1 MLKYAQIAT
10 LVQNEE
16 APMLRILLALSLL
29 IAASPAHDENKD
41 VLRRLM
47 DEPVTLFDWGI
58 AQLDR
63 DIATTAERTIPKQV
77 GFSAGKPV
85 TGSFYDW
92 RSNRITLFVSVTMPV
107 QQRTADACAASFHEI
122 VGDLT
127 RHSPKGPSAAGWYLL
142 NTFKPK
148 AHFWADRFEDIGA
161 KLLELVRLE
170 VTFIP
175 ATFEA
180 FDADANRVSCYGR
193 LDAEPTD
200 LTVEVTS

>member
-1 MLKYAQIAT
+1 MSCEVDPFA
-10 LVQNEE
+10 
-16 APMLRILLALSLL
+16 
-29 IAASPAHDENKD
+29 
-41 VLRRLM
+41 
-47 DEPVTLFDWGI
+47 F
-58 AQLDR
+58 
-63 DIATTAERTIPKQV
+63 
-77 GFSAGKPV
+77 
-85 TGSFYDW
+85 
-92 RSNRITLFVSVTMPV
+92 
-107 QQRTADACAASFHEI
+107 
-122 VGDLT
+122 
-127 RHSPKGPSAAGWYLL
+127 AGWYLL

-180 FDADANRVSCYGR
+180 FDANANRVSFYGR